1 MFLINPILKLQSKNI
16 QTMLVFKFGG
26 ASVKDVEGVKNL
38 KNIIQL
44 YKNQTILVVVSAMGK
59 MTNALEEVVKLFYK
73 KEEYARKLQEIADY
87 HQILINGLFEDKTE
101 ITASLKVYIQR
112 IKDYLES
119 VDGQRYDEIYDQVI
133 SNGELISTLIIST
146 YLNQEGVGNRWL
158 DARKYLKTD
167 TTFREAKVNWEA
179 TQSSIDL
186 LEQNVNLFI
195 TQGFIGGTSDNKTTT
210 LGREGSDYTASIFAH
225 CLKAESVTI
234 WKDVPGVLSADPRL
248 FSEYQ
253 KFDQLSYTEAVEM
266 TYYGATVIHPKT
278 IKPLQNS
285 NIPLYVKP
293 FLHPEEAG
301 TVINSG
307 EFLQKNIS
315 AIIVKKNQLLIS
327 ISTKDFSFISELNI
341 SHIYEIFAKLNLK
354 CNVSQNSALS
364 FTVCI
369 DNDDMKFEE
378 LIKALETSFKV
389 RYNENVTLY
398 TIRHYNSDILE
409 RTLEGKT
416 VILEQLSRSTAQI
429 VVK

>member
-1 MFLINPILKLQSKNI
+1 
-16 QTMLVFKFGG
+16 MLVFKFGG
-26 ASVKDVEGVKNL
+26 ASVRDVEGVVNL
-38 KNIIQL
+38 KRIVQL
-44 YKNQTILVVVSAMGK
+44 YENQTILVVVSAMGK
-59 MTNALEEVVKLFYK
+59 MTNALEEVVRLFYK
-73 KEEYARKLQEIADY
+73 KEEYTPNLKEIEDY
-87 HQILINGLFEDKTE
+87 HQALINGLFIDKAE
-101 ITASLKVYIQR
+101 IMASLEEHVQR
-112 IKDYLES
+112 IIDYLKS
-119 VDGQRYDEIYDQVI
+119 VDGQNYDEIYDQVI

-146 YLNQEGVGNRWL
+146 YLSQEGISNRWL

-167 TTFREAKVNWEA
+167 TTFREAKVNWDA

-186 LEQNVNLFI
+186 LEQNVNLFV

-341 SHIYEIFAKLNLK
+341 SHIYEVFAKLNLK

-364 FTVCI
+364 FTVCL
-369 DNDDMKFEE
+369 DFDDMKFGE
-378 LIKALETSFKV
+378 LIKTLETSFKV

-398 TIRHYNSDILE
+398 TIRHYDSHVLQKILD
-409 RTLEGKT
+409 GKT
-416 VILEQLSRSTAQI
+416 VILEQLSRSTVQI

>member
-1 MFLINPILKLQSKNI
+1 
-16 QTMLVFKFGG
+16 MLVFKFGG

-38 KNIIQL
+38 KSIIQL
-44 YKNQTILVVVSAMGK
+44 YENQTIIVVVSAMGK

-73 KEEYARKLQEIADY
+73 KEDYTPKLQAIEDY
-87 HQILINGLFEDKTE
+87 HQTLINGLFKDKAE
-101 ITASLKVYIQR
+101 ITASLKKHIQR
-112 IKDYLES
+112 IQDYLKS

-146 YLNQEGVGNRWL
+146 YLNQEGVSNRWL

-167 TTFREAKVNWEA
+167 STFREAKVNWEA

-195 TQGFIGGTSDNKTTT
+195 TQGFIGGTSENKTTT

-285 NIPLYVKP
+285 SIPLYVKP
-293 FLHPEEAG
+293 FLYPEEAG

-364 FTVCI
+364 FTVCL
-369 DNDDMKFEE
+369 DYDDMKFEE
-378 LIKALETSFKV
+378 LIKSLETSFKV

-398 TIRHYNSDILE
+398 TIRHYDSNILQKI
-409 RTLEGKT
+409 LEGKT

>member
-1 MFLINPILKLQSKNI
+1 
-16 QTMLVFKFGG
+16 
-26 ASVKDVEGVKNL
+26 
-38 KNIIQL
+38 
-44 YKNQTILVVVSAMGK
+44 
-59 MTNALEEVVKLFYK
+59 
-73 KEEYARKLQEIADY
+73 
-87 HQILINGLFEDKTE
+87 
-101 ITASLKVYIQR
+101 
-112 IKDYLES
+112 
-119 VDGQRYDEIYDQVI
+119 
-133 SNGELISTLIIST
+133 LISTLIIST
-146 YLNQEGVGNRWL
+146 YLSQEGISNRWL
-158 DARKYLKTD
+158 GARKYLKTD
-167 TTFREAKVNWEA
+167 TTFREAKVNWDA

-186 LEQNVNLFI
+186 LEQNVNLFV

-210 LGREGSDYTASIFAH
+210 LGCEGSDYTASIFAH

-234 WKDVPGVLSADPRL
+234 WKGVPGVLSADPRL

-301 TVINSG
+301 TVINAG

-341 SHIYEIFAKLNLK
+341 SHIYEVFAKLNLK

-364 FTVCI
+364 FTVCL
-369 DNDDMKFEE
+369 DFDDMKFGE
-378 LIKALETSFKV
+378 LIKTLETSFKV

-398 TIRHYNSDILE
+398 TIRHYDSHVLQKILD
-409 RTLEGKT
+409 GKT
-416 VILEQLSRSTAQI
+416 VILEQLSRSTVQI